1 MISNSILKGGHWVGG
16 ESLDYLPEEK
26 KTIFSQILDKN
37 VKKVVFTEGF
47 CIKFFKKT
55 KANFVSE

>member
-1 MISNSILKGGHWVGG
+1 VGG

-26 KTIFSQILDKN
+26 KQFFSQILDKN
-37 VKKVVFTEGF
+37 VKKVVFTESF

-55 KANFVSE
+55 KANLVSE